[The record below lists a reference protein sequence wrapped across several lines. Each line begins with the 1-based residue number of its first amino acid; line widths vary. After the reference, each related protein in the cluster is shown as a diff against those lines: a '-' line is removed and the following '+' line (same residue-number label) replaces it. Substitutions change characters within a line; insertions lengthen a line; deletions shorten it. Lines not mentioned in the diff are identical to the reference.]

1 MLLPKIIKNISVP
14 PIKCQGIKTKLVPF
28 IAQSI
33 RWSGNGRW
41 IEPFLGSGVV
51 LFNIA
56 PPRALASD
64 ANPHII
70 RLYQRLQNNELSP
83 AMAKAHLEKEGARLV
98 KEGQTYYNE
107 VRERFNA
114 EGDTLDF
121 IFLNRACFN
130 GLMRFNGRG
139 KFNVPFGHK
148 PERFRPAYI
157 TKIVNQLKWAQAII
171 RERDWEFR
179 CANWDAVLTEA
190 EPEDF
195 IYLDPPY
202 IGRHTDYYNGW
213 SDEDAIRLA
222 RTTNKLSCGYA
233 LSMWLE
239 NKYRKNEHIAQYWS
253 EGVVK
258 TFSHFYHI
266 GAQEDLRNE
275 MQEALVISSNY
286 FANNDSFIVSTDKIA
301 SVQGIMEF

>member
-1 MLLPKIIKNISVP
+1 MLLPKIIKKVSVP

-56 PPRALASD
+56 PHSALASD

-70 RLYQRLQNNELSP
+70 RLYQGLQNNELNP
-83 AMAKAHLEKEGARLV
+83 ALVKAHLEKEGTVLV
-98 KEGQTYYNE
+98 KEGQRYYNE

-114 EGDTLDF
+114 DGNSLDF

-171 RERDWEFR
+171 QAGDWEFR
-179 CANWDAVLTEA
+179 CANWDDVLAEA
-190 EPEDF
+190 KPEDF
-195 IYLDPPY
+195 VYLDPPY

-213 SDEDAIRLA
+213 SENDAIRLA
-222 RTTNKLSCGYA
+222 EISNKLPCGYA

-239 NKYRKNEHIAQYWS
+239 NKYRKNEHIAQHWT

-266 GAQEDLRNE
+266 GAQEELRNE
-275 MQEALVISSNY
+275 IQEALVISSAYAENS
-286 FANNDSFIVSTDKIA
+286 DSFIGKINPIVSTQRIL
-301 SVQGIMEF
+301 EF